1 MKVTAQSPKLGPF
14 QSPSGYVIKI
24 QGLCSPPTI
33 NNCGCASTP
42 PSLFSCPHL
51 CPFGHP
57 ALHQLCHSG
66 FCWPWAPF
74 ALPACIPLTLPALLL
89 PAGLPHLLLPTVDK
103 ARLAWPFTM
112 QLLAALGFLPKAA
125 CSLVQITAGFLTR
138 WWTAGWPKM
147 ADRREMG
154 RWGSQREGS
163 PFGY

>member
-1 MKVTAQSPKLGPF
+1 MKIGQLFFKLRQQGAKVTAQSPTLRPF

-24 QGLCSPPTI
+24 QGLCSPPAPVSALLAI
-33 NNCGCASTP
+33 LPST
-42 PSLFSCPHL
+42 SS
-51 CPFGHP
+51 
-57 ALHQLCHSG
+57 CHSE

-112 QLLAALGFLPKAA
+112 QLLAALGCLPKAGYA
-125 CSLVQITAGFLTR
+125 ALSKSQLGFLPGGGLQGGQRGKTGRR
-138 WWTAGWPKM
+138 WAGG
-147 ADRREMG
+147 G
-154 RWGSQREGS
+154 RQREGS